1 MTYIIILASILL
13 VGMIG
18 MGWFYKIVDEDKH

>member
-1 MTYIIILASILL
+1 MTYIIILIAVMV

-18 MGWFYKIVDEDKH
+18 MGWFFQILDKDNS

>member
-1 MTYIIILASILL
+1 MTYIIILAAVMV

-18 MGWFYKIVDEDKH
+18 MGWFYQIVDKDQH